1 MKTYKL
7 IQPRAAESGISDQFY
22 CNADD
27 EQHITSGPKSG
38 PNCGTHNKGS
48 KTICDAQQL
57 AAARSD
63 ENYAAE
69 AREN

>member
-1 MKTYKL
+1 MFH
-7 IQPRAAESGISDQFY
+7 R
-22 CNADD
+22 NADD
-27 EQHITSGPKSG
+27 KQHIIPRPKSG